1 MAGWPVGKTL
11 AVLQHTQGGSLCRSF
26 AYGELSTM
34 VWPPLE
40 GRPWASKSFWAA
52 KFADGFSPWCFVIS
66 HDMPNMFT
74 VHSPQKHR
82 WCWVGAK
89 QCILCTPGSDVP
101 SHLCGPFDHQSF
113 NQGIAKRL
121 LVQVFAVACV
131 QKRSPGYFKSQQ
143 IENVQCNLE
152 GGSHTQD
159 KTCETSRL
167 EFVRSVKSFVWN
179 QFQR

>member
-1 MAGWPVGKTL
+1 MFFFKCKVLIQKHWFCNVLLIWQGSPSQCQKLYAGRMRMAGWPVGKTL

-113 NQGIAKRL
+113 NQGLAKRL

-131 QKRSPGYFKSQQ
+131 
-143 IENVQCNLE
+143 
-152 GGSHTQD
+152 
-159 KTCETSRL
+159 
-167 EFVRSVKSFVWN
+167 
-179 QFQR
+179 